1 MLTWWILNG
10 PITCFKQI
18 HSTKS
23 TSCVLVSMFSSL
35 VTIHNLLRNANFID
49 GMFFSLVMTFC
60 ARFPFSGCF
69 MGLQAVSFE
78 NCCRKIVKISGFF
91 FIYFRQNVGLHKK
104 STRIMLALSTLKRP
118 LSIFSA
124 PLLKN
129 ISSKKEYSDGTEKWN
144 KNDCTYNRK
153 CELIC
158 HSNNKRDVFLCQRYR
173 MPNAVFISLLIIHG
187 ESKWGW
193 TQDNS
198 LFFLV

>member
-1 MLTWWILNG
+1 MQILLMVCFFLLWWL
-10 PITCFKQI
+10 FA
-18 HSTKS
+18 
-23 TSCVLVSMFSSL
+23 LVSRLVGVLWVNKRSL
-35 VTIHNLLRNANFID
+35 L
-49 GMFFSLVMTFC
+49 
-60 ARFPFSGCF
+60 
-69 MGLQAVSFE
+69 
-78 NCCRKIVKISGFF
+78 KIVAVKLWKSADFF